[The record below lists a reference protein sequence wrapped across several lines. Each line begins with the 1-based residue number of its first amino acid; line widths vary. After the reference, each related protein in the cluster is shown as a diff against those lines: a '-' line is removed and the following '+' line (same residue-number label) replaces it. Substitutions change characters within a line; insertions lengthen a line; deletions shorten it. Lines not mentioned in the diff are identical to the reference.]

1 MDQWQI
7 FRYKHNAGKQQLLA
21 DYAITKLQ
29 SGCWPKGSLF
39 MNVGYK
45 CQWMHIKANQLHP
58 EVLKFQIV
66 HRKME
71 GIGLSVFNRVEA
83 IFIG

>member
-1 MDQWQI
+1 MSLTEIYNTATLWTNGK
-7 FRYKHNAGKQQLLA
+7 YKHNAGKQQLLV

-45 CQWMHIKANQLHP
+45 CWWMHIKA
-58 EVLKFQIV
+58 I
-66 HRKME
+66 
-71 GIGLSVFNRVEA
+71 
-83 IFIG
+83 